1 MEVVFPPEG
10 GSSPMYPAIWLRGD
24 KLLVGAGDK
33 LWLLPKTGGAIEE
46 TISLPHRFTTN
57 LDGSSEAILDPDGR
71 TFFGKRDP
79 IVLDGQPVKI
89 TYFSHDLES
98 GSSTTILEDTEI
110 GHHEL
115 MVRRGPYLYTAHS
128 IEREFTS
135 TAPDELYRIPV
146 AGGAPEK
153 LSVEKE
159 MRMELVGADDRYLY
173 LYGLELPI
181 DVVERPAALYRVPL
195 EGGAQERLMV
205 TDLDIRLTR
214 EFVEQDD
221 HIVYRSLNGV
231 YRIDKETGE
240 TVRITS
246 SRCIWAIAVDDG
258 ELFLALRPKEK
269 DVGIVARLS
278 Y

>member
-1 MEVVFPPEG
+1 
-10 GSSPMYPAIWLRGD
+10 
-24 KLLVGAGDK
+24 
-33 LWLLPKTGGAIEE
+33 
-46 TISLPHRFTTN
+46 
-57 LDGSSEAILDPDGR
+57 
-71 TFFGKRDP
+71 
-79 IVLDGQPVKI
+79 
-89 TYFSHDLES
+89 
-98 GSSTTILEDTEI
+98 
-110 GHHEL
+110 
-115 MVRRGPYLYTAHS
+115 
-128 IEREFTS
+128 
-135 TAPDELYRIPV
+135 
-146 AGGAPEK
+146 
-153 LSVEKE
+153 
-159 MRMELVGADDRYLY
+159 
-173 LYGLELPI
+173 
-181 DVVERPAALYRVPL
+181 
-195 EGGAQERLMV
+195 MV